1 MEFTAKL
8 RFHRI
13 PDFFVADMNTKD
25 MELFSHE
32 ILLTF
37 EDMDIRTLN
46 IISNYSI
53 SE

>member
-8 RFHRI
+8 HFHRI
-13 PDFFVADMNTKD
+13 PDFFVADMHTKD

-37 EDMDIRTLN
+37 GDMDKN
-46 IISNYSI
+46 IKYNIKLFYL
-53 SE
+53 